1 MSEIKLEFI
10 GKKVKDM
17 YGTIM
22 GNVVGVITDTDGS
35 IESVSVDCG
44 HAGLKQLLYEQLL
57 VQGEFVIYIPRWR
70 LDAQKLFRQKNL
82 ILKRIKALQD
92 IVSSEDDI
100 MKEDAQIVYV
110 KYEKRLRDLEETEK
124 EINEKLNQRIIELD
138 NDSINIKA
146 ALFDAK
152 LQYRSN
158 EITED
163 AYQHVNL
170 HTKELSDRINLEKE
184 EIQNIKSRLEQ
195 QNLEN
200 TILAENNIQ
209 KESTVDDNNN
219 KIEKEINESH
229 NVSEVEIE
237 AAQTISLPL
246 PEDTTIVSND
256 NNSNKSNSNDD
267 AIENESNWLEQVISK

>member
-44 HAGLKQLLYEQLL
+44 YAGLKQLLYEQLL

-100 MKEDAQIVYV
+100 MKDDAQLVYI
-110 KYEKRLRDLEETEK
+110 KYEKRLHDLEETEK
-124 EINEKLNQRIIELD
+124 EINEKLNQRLIELD
-138 NDSINIKA
+138 NDTINIKA

-170 HTKELSDRINLEKE
+170 HTKELSDRISLEKE

-195 QNLEN
+195 QNLQN
-200 TILAENNIQ
+200 TVLTKNNTQ
-209 KESTVDDNNN
+209 RTSTALIGTANT
-219 KIEKEINESH
+219 EKETDNSH
-229 NVSEVEIE
+229 NVSEIEIE
-237 AAQTISLPL
+237 TTQTTTNLPL
-246 PEDTTIVSND
+246 PEDTTVE
-256 NNSNKSNSNDD
+256 SNKTNNIDSNDD

>member
-10 GKKVKDM
+10 GKQVKDM
-17 YGTIM
+17 YGTKM
-22 GNVVGVITDTDGS
+22 GNVIGVITDTDGS

-100 MKEDAQIVYV
+100 MKEDAQIVYT
-110 KYEKRLRDLEETEK
+110 KYEKRLLDLQETEK
-124 EINEKLNQRIIELD
+124 EINEKLNQRLIELD

-170 HTKELSDRINLEKE
+170 HTKDLSDRINLEKE
-184 EIQNIKSRLEQ
+184 EIQNIKNRLEQ
-195 QNLEN
+195 QNLQN
-200 TILAENNIQ
+200 TVMTANGTQSISSAIE
-209 KESTVDDNNN
+209 DN
-219 KIEKEINESH
+219 KTEKEADILP

-237 AAQTISLPL
+237 SEQVAINLPL
-246 PEDTTIVSND
+246 PEDTSVTPNIKTT
-256 NNSNKSNSNDD
+256 KSTSNDD

>member
-44 HAGLKQLLYEQLL
+44 YAGLKQLLYEQLL

-100 MKEDAQIVYV
+100 MKDDAQLVYI
-110 KYEKRLRDLEETEK
+110 KYEKRLHDLEETEK
-124 EINEKLNQRIIELD
+124 EINEKLNQRLIELD
-138 NDSINIKA
+138 NDTINIKA

-195 QNLEN
+195 QNLQN
-200 TILAENNIQ
+200 TVLAQNNTQ
-209 KESTVDDNNN
+209 RTSTALIDTANT
-219 KIEKEINESH
+219 EKETDNSH
-229 NVSEVEIE
+229 NVSEIEIE
-237 AAQTISLPL
+237 TTQTTINLPL
-246 PEDTTIVSND
+246 PEDTTVE
-256 NNSNKSNSNDD
+256 SNKTNNIDSNDD